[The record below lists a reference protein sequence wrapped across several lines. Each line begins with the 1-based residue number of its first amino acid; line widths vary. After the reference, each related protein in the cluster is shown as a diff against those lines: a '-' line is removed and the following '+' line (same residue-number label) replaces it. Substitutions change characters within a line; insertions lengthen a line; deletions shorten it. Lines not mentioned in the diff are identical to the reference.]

1 MHISSLLS
9 TCAAVLLLG
18 QVSVNAA
25 PAATSGGVLRVG
37 DYPDLDILLKRDGT
51 VLEKRQRLSYQQLM
65 SLASQSRASVAAAE
79 SSKSAAAAAAAASST
94 TTTTAAP
101 SPVATADPALATAV
115 LNEHNSFRAKHAA
128 PAMTWSQPLADA
140 AAKWAK
146 NCVFQHSQGAVG

>member
-101 SPVATADPALATAV
+101 SPVATADPALATGV

-128 PAMTWSQPLADA
+128 PAMTSSQPLADA